1 MSSLNEKQLKSYLKE
16 LKVINEVNKFSVDLE
31 LPTEGYAEK
40 DYSFSNKI
48 GRCYAYFYN
57 DGIPKIVIGPDYAF
71 YIALNII
78 IFVLYIAI
86 QVSNKESV
94 FIVQLVT
101 NIIYIMQF
109 GLYLVLFL
117 KNPGIPSINNI
128 KSSSDT
134 EQNILCNEC
143 MLYHL
148 KNVKTTHCFECG
160 VCIENQDHHCPWIG
174 KCVGQKTISYFNS
187 FLILTIMVILVFI
200 FHALASN

>member
-1 MSSLNEKQLKSYLKE
+1 MSSFNTKELNSNLKE
-16 LKVINEVNKFSVDLE
+16 LNEVNKFSVDLE

-57 DGIPKIVIGPDYAF
+57 NGSPKIVIGPDYPF
-71 YIALNII
+71 YVVLNII
-78 IFVLYIAI
+78 IFIIYIAI
-86 QVSNKESV
+86 QVTNKETLL
-94 FIVQLVT
+94 IVQFVT
-101 NIIYIMQF
+101 NSIYIMQF
-109 GLYLVLFL
+109 IIYLILFL

-128 KSSSDT
+128 KNNNDT
-134 EQNILCNEC
+134 EQSILCQEC

-148 KNVKTTHCFECG
+148 KNIKTTHCYECG

-174 KCVGQKTISYFNS
+174 KCVGKKTINLFNT